1 MRDRVLC
8 SRNRLNRKI
17 QSFFS
22 EKSYSK
28 RNRNLLV
35 IICLGC
41 TLLLETFVFNLPF
54 WQTLNAQETTYSIN
68 QATSPLS
75 VGTGLSK
82 QGNNLIISNTDEAYI
97 DIHQRQNVKYLQL
110 QSHRYPNRTTLHT
123 LFPFNSM
130 PENNGMRALQEHSH
144 RQSSIHSTSILA
156 AQPLPYVFDLQ
167 PQKDPL
173 FP

>member
-8 SRNRLNRKI
+8 GRNRLNRKI

-54 WQTLNAQETTYSIN
+54 WQTLNAQETTYSIKRRHLY
-68 QATSPLS
+68 QLAQDY
-75 VGTGLSK
+75 LSK
-82 QGNNLIISNTDEAYI
+82 ATISSFLTLMKPTSIYI
-97 DIHQRQNVKYLQL
+97 NGRTSNICNCRVTAIQIA
-110 QSHRYPNRTTLHT
+110 TTLHT